1 MANKR
6 QAAAEALAK
15 QMQQEEEDES
25 GFGSFM
31 SIAAP
36 LAASLILPGVG
47 TAIMGQLGG
56 MAGGGGALASLLGG
70 AGTAAGSTAA
80 TAGTGLLGALAGTG
94 TGALSTIGGGLLTGA
109 GKAAGHLAL
118 SELMEKGGRGMGY
131 GADEG
136 DIDLSAHG
144 GYGRKAQA
152 KARGD
157 IKKSKEAM
165 GKGQLSSALM
175 AGALGGIKQAGGF
188 DKLKEMSSGI
198 GEKIGAGQMPWT
210 SDAEYMEKMANLTE
224 EDLVDGQ
231 LKPNQLTNIQRITG
245 YDDYVDPMDDFF
257 GGDSILNE
265 TSYSPKGISI
275 LDSLTQ
281 YPQIM
286 DYFANNPDMTE
297 EEKEE
302 ILASIQGGS

>member
-70 AGTAAGSTAA
+70 AGTAA

-109 GKAAGHLAL
+109 GKAAGHLAR
-118 SELMEKGGRGMGY
+118 SELMEKGG
-131 GADEG
+131 
-136 DIDLSAHG
+136 
-144 GYGRKAQA
+144 
-152 KARGD
+152 
-157 IKKSKEAM
+157 
-165 GKGQLSSALM
+165 
-175 AGALGGIKQAGGF
+175 
-188 DKLKEMSSGI
+188 
-198 GEKIGAGQMPWT
+198 
-210 SDAEYMEKMANLTE
+210 
-224 EDLVDGQ
+224 
-231 LKPNQLTNIQRITG
+231 
-245 YDDYVDPMDDFF
+245 
-257 GGDSILNE
+257 
-265 TSYSPKGISI
+265 
-275 LDSLTQ
+275 
-281 YPQIM
+281 
-286 DYFANNPDMTE
+286 
-297 EEKEE
+297 
-302 ILASIQGGS
+302 